1 MDTLK
6 IIDII
11 KQFAGNITIIEIIC
25 LAGVLLFGIW
35 LLKTSLGRNA
45 LADSMPRRNNMP
57 FYLPFIPLFVWLG
70 SVSVAIA
77 ITRSLM
83 RDLPDWQSAFLDN
96 LVLCIGGL
104 MTVVVII
111 FLARAGF
118 ARRLKGFGLNPKTIH
133 KDFFAGIMN
142 LLVVYPLL
150 IVAITLTTYFGQ
162 LIWGLEFEMQQH
174 QELELITAHPQLPL
188 RILIIVTAVVI
199 APVIEELLF
208 RGLLQTMIRSFLS
221 DFGFQ
226 ISNFRCRQSAWL
238 SIIISSG
245 LFAMVHQD
253 QGHWPAL
260 FVLGLCLGYAY
271 EKSGSLF
278 RPIFIHSLFNAT
290 TIIATLNQ

>member
-83 RDLPDWQSAFLDN
+83 SDLPDWQNAFLDN

-104 MTVVVII
+104 MTIVVII

-208 RGLLQTMIRSFLS
+208 RGLFQTMIRSFV
-221 DFGFQ
+221 
-226 ISNFRCRQSAWL
+226 AKPWL
-238 SIIISSG
+238 SIAISSG
-245 LFAMVHQD
+245 LFAMVHQE
-253 QGHWPAL
+253 QGHWPTL
-260 FVLGLCLGYAY
+260 FVLALCLGYAY

-278 RPIFIHSLFNAT
+278 RPIFIHSLFNAA